1 MKKLIGTCLVA
12 CMVFLAQAQ
21 EGYKVAIRYIPEHI
35 EILPGL
41 FETFGTITGG
51 KEDGKDAYA
60 LSVNSELMRQVAD
73 SVQKGNTQILFG
85 PRLEKL
91 VKDKIIADYQKIRT
105 DIENGLKQQIAE
117 TDDAQEKSTLKQK
130 LVLEQKNTKAYMKQ
144 LRQITERYKVRA
156 IYVYGRQSSAL
167 INQDPAPIYF
177 PQEIKEE
184 SKPQTTKNEPEA
196 KPEPKSDSKP
206 EKKPVPTVKQPD
218 E

>member
-1 MKKLIGTCLVA
+1 MKKLVGICLMA

-21 EGYKVAIRYIPEHI
+21 EGYKVAIRYVPEQI

-60 LSVNSELMRQVAD
+60 LSVNAALMSQLVD
-73 SVQKGNTQILFG
+73 SVQKGSVQILFG

-91 VKDKIIADYQKIRT
+91 VKDKVIADYQKIRT
-105 DIENGLKQQIAE
+105 DIENALKEQLAE
-117 TDDAQEKSTLKQK
+117 TEDAQEKATLKQK
-130 LVLEQKNTKAYMKQ
+130 LTLEQKNTRAYMKQ

-156 IYVYGRQSSAL
+156 IYVYGRQSSAVL
-167 INQDPAPIYF
+167 NQDPNPVYF
-177 PQEIKEE
+177 PQEVKEGPKLE
-184 SKPQTTKNEPEA
+184 NKQKEPEV
-196 KPEPKSDSKP
+196 KPDPKT
-206 EKKPVPTVKQPD
+206 EKKQVPAVKQPD

>member
-1 MKKLIGTCLVA
+1 MKKLAGICLMA

-21 EGYKVAIRYIPEHI
+21 EGYTVAIRYVPEQI

-60 LSVNSELMRQVAD
+60 LSVDSALMSQLVD
-73 SVQKGNTQILFG
+73 SVQKGSVQILFG

-91 VKDKIIADYQKIRT
+91 VKNNVIARYQKIRT
-105 DIENGLKQQIAE
+105 DLENSLKEEIAASE
-117 TDDAQEKSTLKQK
+117 DAQEKSTLKKK
-130 LVLEQKNTKAYMKQ
+130 LVLEQRNTKLYMSQ
-144 LRQITERYKVRA
+144 LRQITERDKVRA
-156 IYVYGRQSSAL
+156 IYVYGRQSSTI

-184 SKPQTTKNEPEA
+184 LKPEIKQKEPEV
-196 KPEPKSDSKP
+196 KPDPKP
-206 EKKPVPTVKQPD
+206 EKKPVSGLRQPD

>member
-1 MKKLIGTCLVA
+1 MA

-21 EGYKVAIRYIPEHI
+21 EGYKVAIRYVPENI

-51 KEDGKDAYA
+51 KENGKDAYA
-60 LSVNSELMRQVAD
+60 LSVNSGLMQQVAD
-73 SVQKGNTQILFG
+73 SVQKGSMQILFG

-105 DIENGLKQQIAE
+105 DVENALKEEIAASE
-117 TDDAQEKSTLKQK
+117 DAQEKTTLKQK
-130 LVLEQKNTKAYMKQ
+130 LALEQKNTRAYMQQ

-156 IYVYGRQSSAL
+156 IYVYARQSSKV
-167 INQDPAPIYF
+167 IDPEPTPIYF

-184 SKPQTTKNEPEA
+184 LKPEIKPKVTEA
-196 KPEPKSDSKP
+196 KPDPKL
-206 EKKPVPTVKQPD
+206 EKKPASVLMQPND
-218 E
+218 